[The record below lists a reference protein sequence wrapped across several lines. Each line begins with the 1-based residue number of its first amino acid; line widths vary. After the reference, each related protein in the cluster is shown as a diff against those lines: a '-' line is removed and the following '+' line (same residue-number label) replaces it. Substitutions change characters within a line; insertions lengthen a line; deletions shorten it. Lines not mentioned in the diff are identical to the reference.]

1 SCGPY
6 YNILRI
12 LVPLTIEASQIQQ
25 GLEIIAQCFDE
36 AKQA

>member
-1 SCGPY
+1 
-6 YNILRI
+6 
-12 LVPLTIEASQIQQ
+12 TIEASQIRQ